1 MSDLSAEALAKTES
15 NSDFFRVVIPGR
27 ECNERAL
34 MCNCTSENPFL
45 RRVCGAMDSG
55 FSPAGYPGMTK
66 GCLKIESKTYS
77 RPSLGTEQGATAI
90 GLDLR

>member
-1 MSDLSAEALAKTES
+1 MSDLSAEALAKAES
-15 NSDFFRVVIPGR
+15 NADFFRVVIPGR

-55 FSPAGYPGMTK
+55 FDAELVIGPRLRGPV
-66 GCLKIESKTYS
+66 
-77 RPSLGTEQGATAI
+77 GAAPE
-90 GLDLR
+90 